1 MNEYERKMMDVIRVS
16 KDKEAAV
23 RVALELLMSL
33 QAEPEKNSVF
43 RQEVF

>member
-1 MNEYERKMMDVIRVS
+1 MNEYERKMMEVIRVS
-16 KDKEAAV
+16 KDKETAV

-33 QAEPEKNSVF
+33 QEEPEKNSVF